1 MVEIE
6 DAMEGEHELA
16 LLSDD
21 FHSLG
26 FQIINKTSAGSI
38 QTQFRRFKAHFGIDW
53 LSCAK
58 FWLILSPL
66 LIEVCHKSAKPK
78 HLLWTLIFLRLY
90 DTEEILA
97 AKVDADEKT
106 FRKWV
111 WICIE
116 LMAYLQVDFVSL
128 SYSLIFHLF

>member
-1 MVEIE
+1 MSQKCKAKAPFV
-6 DAMEGEHELA
+6 DAH
-16 LLSDD
+16 
-21 FHSLG
+21 
-26 FQIINKTSAGSI
+26 I
-38 QTQFRRFKAHFGIDW
+38 FKA
-53 LSCAK
+53 
-58 FWLILSPL
+58 
-66 LIEVCHKSAKPK
+66 
-78 HLLWTLIFLRLY
+78 Y